1 MPHPSHVGE
10 SWLNL
15 GKCQGQ
21 QILVHLPTPDSK
33 LIKKNV
39 FMYGLKMLRSHFDL
53 ESCLLKTKIS

>member
-15 GKCQGQ
+15 GKCQEQ

-33 LIKKNV
+33 FFYVWFKDA
-39 FMYGLKMLRSHFDL
+39 S
-53 ESCLLKTKIS
+53 ESF

>member
-15 GKCQGQ
+15 GKCQEQ

-33 LIKKNV
+33 LIKKNCFYV
-39 FMYGLKMLRSHFDL
+39 WFKDAS
-53 ESCLLKTKIS
+53 ESF